1 MNMQSL
7 FTLLPFIVLVIGITR
22 VYCTIKER
30 SNVSNDK
37 NATAALE
44 GCPKGRPF
52 FMPFRVAGTQEFFSH
67 FVMYITDKP
76 MLSMRY

>member
-7 FTLLPFIVLVIGITR
+7 FTLLPFIALPASTAPLR
-22 VYCTIKER
+22 R

-52 FMPFRVAGTQEFFSH
+52 FVPFRVAGIQEFFSH
-67 FVMYITDKP
+67 FVTHITDKS

>member
-7 FTLLPFIVLVIGITR
+7 FTLLPFIVLAIGITR
-22 VYCTIKER
+22 VYCTIKR

-52 FMPFRVAGTQEFFSH
+52 FVPFRVTGIQEFFSH
-67 FVMYITDKP
+67 FVTHITDKS